1 MNILLIDIDS
11 KIENLALKKIEKY
24 FLDRGD
30 DVTWNFPLAKTE
42 ADKIYVSCIFSW
54 NKDKCDEWEGIAEI
68 GGTGHDIKKTLP
80 PEIESIKPRM
90 NLGFASRGC
99 IRNCDFC
106 FVPKKEGKIRAV
118 GDVLD
123 LWDGKAKNVIV
134 LDNNILAL
142 PEHFALVCRQARE
155 KKIRVDFNQG
165 LDHRLINQDIV
176 DLMKSIS
183 HVEYRF
189 AFDHPSQINTV
200 EKAINLLRKNNINRC
215 SWYVLV
221 GFNTTFEEDL
231 FRLNYLRSLNQNA
244 YVQRYNA
251 TKDPKYIPLARWANQ
266 RHIFNGMTWKQFIER
281 KENKR
286 YKVVL
291 ENSNV

>member
-1 MNILLIDIDS
+1 MRWDERERKRKKKKS
-11 KIENLALKKIEKY
+11 KIF
-24 FLDRGD
+24 FLMIRRPPRS
-30 DVTWNFPLAKTE
+30 TLFPYT
-42 ADKIYVSCIFSW
+42 
-54 NKDKCDEWEGIAEI
+54 
-68 GGTGHDIKKTLP
+68 TLFR
-80 PEIESIKPRM
+80 S
-90 NLGFASRGC
+90 
-99 IRNCDFC
+99 
-106 FVPKKEGKIRAV
+106 
-118 GDVLD
+118 
-123 LWDGKAKNVIV
+123 
-134 LDNNILAL
+134 
-142 PEHFALVCRQARE
+142 
-155 KKIRVDFNQG
+155 
-165 LDHRLINQDIV
+165 IV